1 MLAANVPF
9 LDQLAFRKVKQE
21 LGGKLNFV
29 ASGAA
34 PLSKNN
40 QMFLRAY
47 ADTSL
52 APFQLSALSF
62 VVTHACP
69 MGLSGALAFRS
80 CRVMVR
86 WPALNP

>member
-47 ADTSL
+47 ADTSC
-52 APFQLSALSF
+52 QLSALSS
-62 VVTHACP
+62 VVTHACH